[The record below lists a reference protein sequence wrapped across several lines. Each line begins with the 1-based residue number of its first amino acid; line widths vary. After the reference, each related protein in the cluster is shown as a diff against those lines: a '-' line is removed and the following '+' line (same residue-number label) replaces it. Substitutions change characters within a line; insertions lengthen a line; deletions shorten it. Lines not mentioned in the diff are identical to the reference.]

1 MFKQLIDFAKINWH
15 SLSDNLAAILEKNPE
30 KIDWHSSSENPTTI
44 FFLEK
49 NLEKI
54 DWIHLSEP
62 NLQTTNSIRP
72 PISKKKSI
80 ILPAA
85 EDEKSVNIPDAELCI
100 ICKDRKSCTVI
111 IDCGHANLCITC
123 VRHLVLDEEITTCPT
138 CRAKMTNI
146 IKIFR

>member
-1 MFKQLIDFAKINWH
+1 MPRFRKVLNPNTGRYVYKHGEVAN
-15 SLSDNLAAILEKNPE
+15 NLKC
-30 KIDWHSSSENPTTI
+30 SRS
-44 FFLEK
+44 
-49 NLEKI
+49 
-54 DWIHLSEP
+54 
-62 NLQTTNSIRP
+62 
-72 PISKKKSI
+72 
-80 ILPAA
+80 ILPPA